1 MQACLSEYLTNHESP
16 ALDVS
21 LIFSSQAPHRYSLS
35 AGGKND
41 YIAKLSTSRQ
51 ARMALRAML
60 SIACNSP
67 QYLGK
72 GGWTHAWHVLGSLRD
87 SHTLPHRLIYMDI
100 WEAEEDVLPLKA
112 REDFVARMVQ
122 ARVKCIAHRQKPKH
136 RPRRA
141 SSIWSWSILG
151 GGGEEEV
158 DSEQILHEERLI
170 QKKCHVS
177 VQNGRFDVGYLRNAE
192 EDSAADANSV
202 KSNKRKWQAK
212 IRYARQLL
220 TACHNFIQRYSRARR
235 G

>member
-87 SHTLPHRLIYMDI
+87 SHTLPRRLIYMDI
-100 WEAEEDVLPLKA
+100 WEAEEDVLPLTV

-136 RPRRA
+136 RPRRT

-151 GGGEEEV
+151 GGGEDEI
-158 DSEQILHEERLI
+158 DSEQMLQEERLI
-170 QKKCHVS
+170 QKKCQVS
-177 VQNGRFDVGYLRNAE
+177 VLNGRFDVGYSRDVEEVSTAE
-192 EDSAADANSV
+192 ANFM
-202 KSNKRKWQAK
+202 KSNKQKWQAK
-212 IRYARQLL
+212 IRFATPHLFTCY
-220 TACHNFIQRYSRARR
+220 ND
-235 G
+235 